1 MMNVTSVRLHKI
13 FFSLL
18 TTILLSFL
26 VGHHPIHADTIFQQ
40 VGIASPP
47 APVGSGA
54 RAMGMGG
61 AFIAVADDATAASWN
76 PAGLIQ
82 LEKPELSIVGAFD
95 HRSSSFSSQSHPEI
109 DGTATDDITSLNY
122 FSAALPFH
130 WYKNLVVSANYQR
143 LYDFNQTFSHDLT
156 ITSPE
161 LTLDRQT
168 SFDQSGFVGALG
180 LAGAVELTPTL
191 SAGLTLNVWS
201 DQLGWNNGWQSRYH
215 ARTSGT
221 MAGLPIT
228 NVTTIEEEYEKFRG
242 INFNLGLL
250 WETDWGTLGAVIKT
264 PFRATLV
271 HHFDFSSATEGEPP
285 SAPID
290 IDEEVSLRMPLS
302 YGIGWSKRFADRTTL
317 SLDVTRI
324 HWEDYKLTDSQG
336 NDFSPI
342 DGRPI
347 SQSNIAPTIHV
358 RAGYEYVIPL
368 PAKALALALRAGLF
382 YDPEPAQDSSNDFY
396 GLSLGAGLSR
406 NRFSLDVA
414 YQLRWGHDIDSN
426 QLIATSNADV
436 TQHSVL
442 ASLIYYF
449 Q

>member
-1 MMNVTSVRLHKI
+1 MMNVISLRRHK
-13 FFSLL
+13 FFFTFLM
-18 TTILLSFL
+18 TILLFFS
-26 VGHHPIHADTIFQQ
+26 VVHDQIHADTIFQQ

-95 HRSSSFSSQSHPEI
+95 HRSSSFTSQNHPEI
-109 DGTATDDITSLNY
+109 DSTSTDDIASLNY

-130 WYKNLVVSANYQR
+130 WHKNLVVSANYQR
-143 LYDFNQTFSHDLT
+143 LYDFNQTFAHDLT
-156 ITSPE
+156 LTSPE
-161 LTLDRQT
+161 LTLDRRT

-180 LAGAVELTPTL
+180 LAGAIELTPTL

-201 DQLGWNNGWQSRYH
+201 DQLGWNNGWQTRY
-215 ARTSGT
+215 RTLSSGT

-228 NVTTIEEEYEKFRG
+228 NVTTIEEAYEKFRG
-242 INFNLGLL
+242 INFNLGML
-250 WETDWGTLGAVIKT
+250 WETHWGTLGAVIKT
-264 PFRATLV
+264 PFKATLV
-271 HHFDFSSATEGEPP
+271 HHFNFSSATEGEPP
-285 SAPID
+285 AAPID
-290 IDEEVSLRMPLS
+290 INEEVSLRMPLS
-302 YGIGWSKRFADRTTL
+302 YGIGWSRRFSDRTTF

-324 HWEDYKLTDSQG
+324 HWEQCELTDSQG
-336 NDFSPI
+336 NAFSPI
-342 DGRPI
+342 DGRPM
-347 SQSNIAPTIHV
+347 SQSDVSPTMHV

-368 PAKALALALRAGLF
+368 PAQSLALPLRAGLF
-382 YDPEPAQDSSNDFY
+382 YDPEPAQDGHNDFY
-396 GLSLGAGLSR
+396 GLALGTGLSR

-414 YQLRWGHDIDSN
+414 YQLRWGHDIDSTP
-426 QLIATSNADV
+426 LIATSTADV
-436 TQHSVL
+436 IQHSVL

-449 Q
+449 H